1 MYDWPSG
8 SRVVGRPLPPT
19 GHADY
24 HTHPWYQYVVFHH
37 NQLCARFMLIK
48 SAESVDHVRE
58 NAVVIDLSEAEMER
72 IDAIISS
79 HVVVGDRYPSYGMVL
94 TDL

>member
-1 MYDWPSG
+1 
-8 SRVVGRPLPPT
+8 
-19 GHADY
+19 
-24 HTHPWYQYVVFHH
+24 
-37 NQLCARFMLIK
+37 MLIK